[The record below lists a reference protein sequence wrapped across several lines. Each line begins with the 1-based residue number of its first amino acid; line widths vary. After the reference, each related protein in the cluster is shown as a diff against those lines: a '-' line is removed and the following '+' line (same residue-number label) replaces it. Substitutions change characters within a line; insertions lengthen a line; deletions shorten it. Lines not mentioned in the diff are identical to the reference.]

1 MLPFAGSAMTNC
13 SFVTGHCCTF
23 TKSYSVLAWQLT
35 TAKIKHVLSLG
46 WERESARDPPDRT
59 NRWRGGFPTSSP
71 AFHCILALPIPPR
84 LSAVKCVCLIDIS
97 ISWLCLTVFCCAFTV
112 LLMVF
117 RSTSTSTSRLAEKPG
132 QDTQLITVDEKL
144 VRIPSCSTWPTDGCL
159 SDLPI
164 TFLENHIPNPC

>member
-1 MLPFAGSAMTNC
+1 MTNC
-13 SFVTGHCCTF
+13 SFVTGHRCTF

-59 NRWRGGFPTSSP
+59 NRWWGDFLSCLS
-71 AFHCILALPIPPR
+71 FHCILALLIPPR
-84 LSAVKCVCLIDIS
+84 WSAVDSYICLLNRHIHFMP
-97 ISWLCLTVFCCAFTV
+97 VFVSFCYAFIV

-117 RSTSTSTSRLAEKPG
+117 RSISTSTSRLAEKPG

-164 TFLENHIPNPC
+164 TFLEKNIPNPC